1 MGSILIVLAAV
12 LFLID
17 ALSGAGAGRFSVSGI
32 VMLMVTSFGY
42 ISVLLGS
49 GRVSRTPR

>member
-17 ALSGAGAGRFSVSGI
+17 ALSGAGAGRFSVSSI
-32 VMLMVTSFGY
+32 FMLMLTSFCC
-42 ISVLLGS
+42 INVLLAS